1 MQLQQHNPNEFNER
15 GTVDIVALKVDESVL
30 MATLVLLKKWI
41 RISLRRLLPKIM

>member
-30 MATLVLLKKWI
+30 MDDSKGPMQKSLPLYSSFVLI
-41 RISLRRLLPKIM
+41 